1 MWGRGEG
8 IAVGMDVTFPYP
20 RITKVEANKIL
31 VSDSATLP
39 ALSDKP

>member
-1 MWGRGEG
+1 MWGGG
-8 IAVGMDVTFPYP
+8 GGGV
-20 RITKVEANKIL
+20 VEANKIL